1 MARSPPLTTLDVPQA
16 NSAPRLL
23 ELLQYLAA
31 GGSRH
36 ISEVFSHKRD
46 RHFYLTAGRALGL
59 IEQDSRL
66 SPLGRWLAGL
76 RGEEVVRGFEKA
88 LTESKLGKTWLHWQR
103 VNTVLELDPARTED
117 FLAACSTLS
126 RSTGRRR
133 ASTLNR
139 WLAFLKGDAE
149 QAATGK
155 KLLRRVRSSRQ
166 RIPAKRPV
174 QLSLKGVEEWTRWP
188 ASARFPHN
196 EGTSRVGDVL
206 MKDLEAGGGVLLVV
220 GYASLAKVIE
230 LLAKCRHDG
239 PEPMRLL
246 FGAEPFLSDAA
257 RARIPAPELA
267 EEMAGFWM
275 KNGVS
280 VLLSGAVLH
289 ARGLIA
295 QGRVQVRLAPSDRP
309 IHAKIYLSPR
319 AVTLGSSNFTP
330 PGLGRQSEAN
340 VRFEPAEGDRY
351 VEAQDLAE
359 GLWWRGEE
367 YGDALIKLL
376 DTLLKHVTWAEALA
390 RACAAVLEGHWA
402 RQYIPPGLIERL
414 EPPLWPHQLQG
425 ISQAMWILENVG
437 SVLVADATGSGKTR
451 TGSWIVRAAF
461 DRQYRSG
468 VNLGPAPLILAPPP
482 IVGIWEDGLRET
494 RIPFPIHSHGPL
506 SVKTSTRHDSLVRS
520 ILDTELLV
528 VDEAHN
534 YLNRS
539 SRTLRLVAHYAEN
552 AILFTATPINRK
564 AADLLALVELLG
576 ADNFSESALKSL
588 SALRRSTRLH
598 HSVDSE
604 RLEEVRQ
611 EIRRFTV
618 RRTRSQLNAIVD
630 SAEDK
635 YRLADNRVAR
645 YPKHEARYYDC
656 PCGPKDV
663 QIAREI
669 AALAEKLKGV
679 SRLPRD
685 LTVPN
690 GMELSEEGYVRS
702 VVANGRALARYH
714 VMESLR
720 SSRAALLEHVHGTG
734 EAIKK
739 LGDGLRV
746 SVKQPTGNMASKT
759 RARAGQIPDWE
770 LESVEHSTVPPWL
783 WDPEAHRIACEEDA
797 AIYDQIAERVACMS
811 DARELAKL
819 DHIEQLLKGEEN
831 VLIAFDSYVITLELF
846 EHRLKKRKLPVELL
860 LGRGGAGAKRRAV
873 KRLGLKAKTRRL
885 VALCS
890 DAFSEGMNL
899 QRASC
904 VIHLDTPTVI
914 RIAEQRA
921 GRVDRMDSPHERVRI
936 WWPKDPEPFA
946 PQRRDILWDR
956 NALVH
961 DLIGANLELPVA
973 QGTMPVEE
981 LAEKAR
987 LDAPGHEAHA
997 ADLYD
1002 AFRPVRELIG
1012 DGGLVPAATYESI
1025 RESEAEIIA
1034 RVSAVKSTQPWAF
1047 IAVGGLHR
1055 QAPRWVFFETP
1066 EASPRTDLAQVADEL
1081 RKRLGPDCT
1090 DVSPTQQAQ
1099 DLVATFMERLREC
1112 EAELLPS
1119 RRRRALALLKES
1131 LEEWI
1136 KDAGRH
1142 KLGDRLADYNAL
1154 FTELFPTRKM
1164 QREPFADPRSLSD
1177 AWLRL
1182 IRPKVRAALKSRS
1195 RRKRLWQLTELSADL
1210 LGEPIEPEQLWQ
1222 AFSGIPRLAPVEER
1236 VVAMIVGVPG

>member
-1 MARSPPLTTLDVPQA
+1 
-16 NSAPRLL
+16 LL

-31 GGSRH
+31 GGAQR
-36 ISEVFSHKRD
+36 ISEAFAHNRD
-46 RHFYLTAGRALGL
+46 RHFYLSAGKALGL
-59 IEQDSRL
+59 IDQDSRL
-66 SPLGRWLAGL
+66 SPLGRWLSGL
-76 RGEEVVRGFEKA
+76 RGEEAVRGFEKA
-88 LTESKLGKTWLHWQR
+88 FAESKLGKAWLRWQSASA
-103 VNTVLELDPARTED
+103 VQELDPLRAAD
-117 FLAACSTLS
+117 FLAACSKLS
-126 RSTGRRR
+126 RSTCRRR

-139 WLAFLKGDAE
+139 WLAFMKGDAE
-149 QAATGK
+149 QAATGR

-166 RIPAKRPV
+166 RSPTRRPV
-174 QLSLKGVEEWTRWP
+174 QLSLEGVEEWTRWP
-188 ASARFPHN
+188 SPHRFPHN
-196 EGTSRVGDVL
+196 EGASRVGDVL
-206 MKDLEAGGGVLLVV
+206 LKDLEAGSGVLLVV

-230 LLAKCRHDG
+230 LLAKCRHAG

-257 RARIPAPELA
+257 RARIPAPDLA
-267 EEMAGFWM
+267 EEMADFWM

-280 VLLSGAVLH
+280 VLLSGHVLH
-289 ARGLIA
+289 ARQLIA

-309 IHAKIYLSPR
+309 IHAKVYLSSK
-319 AVTLGSSNFTP
+319 AVTIGSSNFTP

-340 VRFEPAEGDRY
+340 VRFEPSEGERY
-351 VEAQDLAE
+351 AEAQDLAE
-359 GLWWRGEE
+359 GLWSRGDE
-367 YGDALIKLL
+367 YGNELIKLL
-376 DTLLKHVTWAEALA
+376 DTLLKHVTWTEALA
-390 RACAAVLEGHWA
+390 RACASVLEGHWA
-402 RQYIPPGLIERL
+402 RQYIPPGLLEKL

-451 TGSWIVRAAF
+451 TGSWLIRAAF

-468 VNLGPAPLILAPPP
+468 VNLGPAPVILAPPP
-482 IVGIWEDGLRET
+482 IVGIWEEGLRET
-494 RIPFPIHSHGPL
+494 RIPIQIHSHGPL
-506 SVKTSTRHDSLVRS
+506 SVKTSARHDSLVRG
-520 ILDTELLV
+520 ILDTELLA

-576 ADNFSESALKSL
+576 ADNFSEEALKSL
-588 SALRRSTRLH
+588 SALRRSARLH
-598 HSVDSE
+598 HSVDTE

-618 RRTRSQLNAIVD
+618 RRTRAQLNAIVD

-635 YRLADNRVAR
+635 YRLPDHRVAR

-656 PCGPKDV
+656 LCRPGDLKV
-663 QIAREI
+663 AREI
-669 AALAEKLKGV
+669 AGLAEKLKGV
-679 SRLPRD
+679 SRLPKV
-685 LTVPN
+685 LTVPS
-690 GMELSEEGYVRS
+690 GMDLTEEGYVRS

-720 SSRAALLEHVHGTG
+720 SSRAALLEHVHGTA

-739 LGDGLRV
+739 LGDGLRM
-746 SVKQPTGNMASKT
+746 SVKKPTGNMASKT
-759 RARAGQIPDWE
+759 RARAGQVPTWE
-770 LESVEHSTVPPWL
+770 LESVERSTVEPWL
-783 WDPEAHRIACEEDA
+783 WDPEAHRVACEEDA
-797 AIYDQIAERVACMS
+797 ALYDQIAERVCSMS
-811 DARELAKL
+811 DDRERAKL
-819 DHIEQLLKGEEN
+819 DHIEQLLKKGEEN

-846 EHRLKKRKLPVELL
+846 EYGLKKRKLPVELL

-904 VIHLDTPTVI
+904 VVHLDTPTVI

-936 WWPKDPEPFA
+936 WWPRDPEPFA
-946 PQRRDILWDR
+946 PQRRDVLWDR

-961 DLIGANLELPVA
+961 DLIGANLEQPVA
-973 QGTMPVEE
+973 QEPVAVEV
-981 LAEKAR
+981 LAEKAK
-987 LDAPGHEAHA
+987 LDAPGHEGQA

-1002 AFRPVRELIG
+1002 AFRPVRDLIG
-1012 DGGLVPAATYESI
+1012 GSGLVPAATYEAI

-1066 EASPRTDLAQVADEL
+1066 DANPKTDLAQVADEL

-1090 DVSPTQQAQ
+1090 DAKPTPRAQ
-1099 DLVATFMERLREC
+1099 GLVATFMERLREC

-1142 KLGDRLADYNAL
+1142 RLVDRLADYNEL
-1154 FTELFPTRKM
+1154 FTELFPTKKK
-1164 QREPFADPRSLSD
+1164 QEEPFADPRSISD

-1182 IRPKVRAALKSRS
+1182 IRPKVRAVLKSRS

-1236 VVAMIVGVPG
+1236 VVAMIVGVPES